1 MAKVIIDKDKCLGC
15 GTCAMIAPEVFS
27 LGADGKAEGKSPV
40 EGDLAAKAKEAAGMC
55 PQQAI
60 TIEE

>member
-1 MAKVIIDKDKCLGC
+1 
-15 GTCAMIAPEVFS
+15 MIAPEVFS